1 MNHGS
6 GPSWERLVFWLVA
19 SVIGLHL
26 MADVLPRI
34 VVPVAV
40 LAGVFA
46 VVRLVMFFTQRW

>member
-19 SVIGLHL
+19 SVIGLQL
-26 MADVLPRI
+26 VADVLPRI

-40 LAGVFA
+40 LAGVFVA
-46 VVRLVMFFTQRW
+46 VRLMLYFTQR